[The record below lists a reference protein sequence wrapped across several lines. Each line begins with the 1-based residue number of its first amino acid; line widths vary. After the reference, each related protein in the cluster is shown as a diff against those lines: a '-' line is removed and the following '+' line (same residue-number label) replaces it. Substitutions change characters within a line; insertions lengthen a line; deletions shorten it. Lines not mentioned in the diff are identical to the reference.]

1 MGRRKPFFPGDGDRI
16 LAELQREETS
26 EMRILQTYRTA
37 VLVAVLCLSA
47 AAAHGQST
55 DQDSSTTPGS
65 SGGLT
70 APSITDAQS
79 SSQQSQQGL
88 SSTNPM
94 ASSAASSNVALRN
107 FLQSRPEVMDQLRLL
122 LIQRMSDE
130 GSLVDEQAVTDDVVY
145 QRLQADPQ
153 FRNDAIRS
161 LVELGYIS
169 EDEARSLRGTGV
181 NATLPQQAE
190 GRENINPEMMPP
202 GTLPQGAGA
211 QEYNPETAPSGA
223 ESGTSGA
230 GVSGTRQG
238 ERTTGNLSPQPPQPR
253 YDDSTLNPK
262 TIRKKNPYPSLPSTR
277 DLYTQFPQQPK
288 TLKRFGADIFR
299 PDVVGMRNFPMD
311 MPAGPDYVLGPGDN
325 LTINT
330 WGGVTQRITRVVDRE
345 GRISLPEAGPVVVAG
360 LTLAQAQKEVQAAL
374 APQYHDAHVDLSVT
388 RLHTVRVYVVG
399 DVQRPGAYDISSL
412 STPLNALYAAGGPT
426 STGSLRVVKHYRGQQ
441 LISEMDLYDLLLNGV
456 RKAIEH
462 LEPGDT
468 IMVPPV
474 GPLVAVTGMVRRP
487 AVYELKGETQLSEL
501 LAMAG
506 GVSVAAALGEI
517 KVERIDAHE
526 KRVVL
531 EAKLAAS
538 PDKTSQIAVV
548 QPFAV
553 QDGDRVSVAPIL
565 PYSDKAVYLQ
575 GHVYRP
581 GTYPFKVG
589 MKITDV
595 LHSYQEV
602 LPEPSNHAEIIRLEP
617 PDFRPETIAVDL
629 AGALAG
635 DETVTLQ
642 QFDTIWIFGRYEID
656 PPKVRIYGDVLRPGE
671 YPMSGGM
678 TAGDLVR
685 MAGGFR
691 RSAYLQTAD
700 LASYKVENGQQVVT
714 NQQEIKI
721 GAAVSGDTSADAAL
735 KPGDVLTILQIP
747 GWADIGRSATV
758 KGEVKFPGSYGIN
771 EGERLSSLIR
781 RSGGF
786 RETAYPVGAVLERV
800 EVRQL
805 EEKGRQE
812 LIRRIEAS
820 TSTVRFSP
828 GSTGQDQAAI
838 LQALQQ
844 QQSQT
849 LARLRSEPAA
859 GRLVITI
866 SSDVSEWENTPA
878 DIFLRAGD
886 VVTIPRKPNFVL
898 AYGQVYNPTAITY
911 VPGKTAEWYLQ
922 QAGGPT
928 ELALKKAIYVI
939 RANGSVVSSQ
949 GSGWFKGGVL
959 NAKLRPGDV
968 LVVPEKALGG
978 STAWKTTLETAQ
990 LVANLALAAAV
1001 AVHY

>member
-1 MGRRKPFFPGDGDRI
+1 MIKSSVLKQRFYI
-16 LAELQREETS
+16 LA
-26 EMRILQTYRTA
+26 IL
-37 VLVAVLCLSA
+37 LCCFFGA
-47 AAAHGQST
+47 RGYGQSA
-55 DQDSSTTPGS
+55 DPDSSGAGSAVAQPGQQGS
-65 SGGLT
+65 SSGVV
-70 APSITDAQS
+70 SNS
-79 SSQQSQQGL
+79 SGMS
-88 SSTNPM
+88 
-94 ASSAASSNVALRN
+94 VALRN
-107 FLQSRPEVMDQLRLL
+107 FLQNRPEVMDQLKLL
-122 LIQRMSDE
+122 LTQRMQDE
-130 GSLVDEQAVTDDVVY
+130 GSLVDDQSVTDEVVY
-145 QRLQADPQ
+145 ERLQTDVE

-161 LVELGYIS
+161 LVEQGYIS
-169 EDEARSLRGTGV
+169 EDDAK
-181 NATLPQQAE
+181 TLLASDRNGGPGSQGAE
-190 GRENINPEMMPP
+190 LRENMNPENP
-202 GTLPQGAGA
+202 GSATQGTIGEGTTAGA
-211 QEYNPETAPSGA
+211 P
-223 ESGTSGA
+223 
-230 GVSGTRQG
+230 RQG
-238 ERTTGNLSPQPPQPR
+238 ERTAAPSASQPR
-253 YDDSTLNPK
+253 YDDSTVNPK
-262 TIRKKNPYPSLPSTR
+262 TLRKDNPYPSLPSTR

-325 LTINT
+325 VTINT
-330 WGGVTQRITRVVDRE
+330 WGGVTQRITRPVDRE
-345 GRISLPEAGPVVVAG
+345 GRVALPDAGPVAVSG
-360 LTLAQAQKEVQAAL
+360 LTLVQAQKVVETVL

-426 STGSLRVVKHYRGQQ
+426 STGSLRVVKHYRGEQ
-441 LISEMDLYDLLLNGV
+441 LISEMDLYDLLLHGV

-468 IMVPPV
+468 ILVPPV
-474 GPLVAVTGMVRRP
+474 GPLIAVTGMVRRP
-487 AVYELKGETQLSEL
+487 AVYELKGETQLSDVI
-501 LAMAG
+501 AMAG

-517 KVERIDAHE
+517 KVERIEAHE

-531 EAKLAAS
+531 DAKLAPP
-538 PDKTSQIAVV
+538 PDQKSQSVMLN
-548 QPFAV
+548 PFEV

-581 GTYPFKVG
+581 GTYAFKVG
-589 MKITDV
+589 MKITD
-595 LHSYQEV
+595 LIHSYQEV

-617 PDFRPETIAVDL
+617 PDFRPQTIEVDL
-629 AGALAG
+629 SSALSG
-635 DETVTLQ
+635 DETVSLQ
-642 QFDTIWIFGRYEID
+642 QFDTVWVFGRYEID
-656 PPKVRIYGDVLRPGE
+656 PPKVRVYGDVLRPGE

-700 LASYKVENGQQVVT
+700 LSSYKIEHGEQVIT
-714 NQQEIKI
+714 NQQTIKI
-721 GAAVSGDTSADAAL
+721 GAAVSGDISADIAL

-747 GWADIGRSATV
+747 GWADIGRAATV

-771 EGERLSSLIR
+771 ESERLSSLIR
-781 RSGGF
+781 RAGGF
-786 RETAYPVGAVLERV
+786 RSSAYPAGAVLERI
-800 EVRQL
+800 EVRQM

-820 TSTVRFSP
+820 TSSVHFSP
-828 GSTGQDQAAI
+828 TSTGQDQAAI
-838 LQALQQ
+838 LQAVQQ
-844 QQSQT
+844 QQTQALT
-849 LARLRSEPAA
+849 RLRSEPVA

-866 SSDVSEWENTPA
+866 SSNISEWENTAA
-878 DIFLRAGD
+878 DVYLRAGD
-886 VVTIPRKPNFVL
+886 TVIIPPKPNFVL

-928 ELALKKAIYVI
+928 EMALKKAIYVV
-939 RANGSVVSSQ
+939 RANGSVLSS
-949 GSGWFKGGVL
+949 GGTGGWFKGSVL
-959 NAKLRPGDV
+959 NTKLRPGDV

-990 LVANLALAAAV
+990 LIASLAVAAAV
-1001 AVHY
+1001 AVHF

>member
-1 MGRRKPFFPGDGDRI
+1 M
-16 LAELQREETS
+16 
-26 EMRILQTYRTA
+26 
-37 VLVAVLCLSA
+37 VAILCLSA
-47 AAAHGQST
+47 AATYGQST
-55 DQDSSTTPGS
+55 DQDSSTPPGS

-70 APSITDAQS
+70 APTITDTQS
-79 SSQQSQQGL
+79 SSQQSQPGP
-88 SSTNPM
+88 SSPNSVNSAT
-94 ASSAASSNVALRN
+94 SAANANAALRN
-107 FLQSRPEVMDQLRLL
+107 FLQNRPEVMDQLKLL
-122 LIQRMSDE
+122 LTQRMSDE
-130 GSLVDEQAVTDDVVY
+130 GTLVDEQSVTDDIVY
-145 QRLQADPQ
+145 QRLQTDPA
-153 FRNDAIRS
+153 FRSEAIRS

-169 EDEARSLRGTGV
+169 EDDARKLQGTAM
-181 NATLPQQAE
+181 NPALPQAAE
-190 GRENINPEMMPP
+190 ERENMNLEPGSTVQGYPE
-202 GTLPQGAGA
+202 GL
-211 QEYNPETAPSGA
+211 PSGTTT
-223 ESGTSGA
+223 ESGVTGT
-230 GVSGTRQG
+230 TRQTQ
-238 ERTTGNLSPQPPQPR
+238 RTTGTLGSQPPQPR

-262 TIRKKNPYPSLPSTR
+262 TLRQKNPYPSLPSAR
-277 DLYTQFPQQPK
+277 DLYTQFPQQPQ

-299 PDVVGMRNFPMD
+299 PDVIGMRNFPMD

-345 GRISLPEAGPVVVAG
+345 GRISLPEAGPVVVSG
-360 LTLAQAQKEVQAAL
+360 LTLAQAQRVVQAAL

-426 STGSLRVVKHYRGQQ
+426 STGSLRIVKHYRGEQ
-441 LISEMDLYDLLLNGV
+441 LISEMDLYDLLLHGV

-468 IMVPPV
+468 ILVPPV

-487 AVYELKGETQLSEL
+487 AVYELKGETQLSDL

-506 GVSVAAALGEI
+506 GVSVAATLGEI
-517 KVERIDAHE
+517 KVERIEAHE

-531 EAKLAAS
+531 DAKMAAS
-538 PDKTSQIAVV
+538 GDQKQNVLIA
-548 QPFAV
+548 PFPV
-553 QDGDRVSVAPIL
+553 QDGDRISVAPIL

-581 GTYPFKVG
+581 GTYPFKAG

-595 LHSYQEV
+595 VHSYQEV

-617 PDFRPETIAVDL
+617 PDFRPQTIEVDL
-629 AGALAG
+629 ASALAG

-642 QFDTIWIFGRYEID
+642 QFDTIWVFGRYEID

-714 NQQEIKI
+714 SQQEVRI
-721 GAAVSGDTSADAAL
+721 GAAVSGDASSDAAL

-805 EEKGRQE
+805 QEKGRQE

-866 SSDVSEWENTPA
+866 SSDVTEWENTPA

-886 VVTIPRKPNFVL
+886 VITIPRKPNFVL

-949 GSGWFKGGVL
+949 GSGWFKAGVL

-990 LVANLALAAAV
+990 LVANLALAASV

>member
-1 MGRRKPFFPGDGDRI
+1 M
-16 LAELQREETS
+16 
-26 EMRILQTYRTA
+26 
-37 VLVAVLCLSA
+37 VAILCLSA
-47 AAAHGQST
+47 AATYGQST
-55 DQDSSTTPGS
+55 DQDSSTPGS

-70 APSITDAQS
+70 APTITDTQS
-79 SSQQSQQGL
+79 SSQQSQPGP
-88 SSTNPM
+88 SSPNSVNSAT
-94 ASSAASSNVALRN
+94 SAANANAALRN
-107 FLQSRPEVMDQLRLL
+107 FLQNRPEVMDQLKLL
-122 LIQRMSDE
+122 LTQRMSDE
-130 GSLVDEQAVTDDVVY
+130 GTLVDEQSVTDDIVY
-145 QRLQADPQ
+145 QRLQTDPA
-153 FRNDAIRS
+153 FRNEAIRS
-161 LVELGYIS
+161 LVELGYMS
-169 EDEARSLRGTGV
+169 EDDARKLQGTGM
-181 NATLPQQAE
+181 NPALPQAAE
-190 GRENINPEMMPP
+190 ERENMNLEPGSTAQGYPE
-202 GTLPQGAGA
+202 GI
-211 QEYNPETAPSGA
+211 PSGTTT
-223 ESGTSGA
+223 ESGVTGT
-230 GVSGTRQG
+230 TRQTQ
-238 ERTTGNLSPQPPQPR
+238 RTTGTLGSQPPQPR

-262 TIRKKNPYPSLPSTR
+262 TLRQKNPYPSLPSAR
-277 DLYTQFPQQPK
+277 DLYTQFPQQPQ

-299 PDVVGMRNFPMD
+299 PDVIGMRNFPMD

-345 GRISLPEAGPVVVAG
+345 GRISLPEAGPVVVSG
-360 LTLAQAQKEVQAAL
+360 LTLAQAQRVVQAAL

-426 STGSLRVVKHYRGQQ
+426 STGSLRIVKHYRGEQ
-441 LISEMDLYDLLLNGV
+441 LISEMDLYDLLLHGV

-468 IMVPPV
+468 ILVPPV

-487 AVYELKGETQLSEL
+487 AVYELKGETQLSDL

-506 GVSVAAALGEI
+506 GVSVAATLGEI
-517 KVERIDAHE
+517 KVERIEAHE

-531 EAKLAAS
+531 DAKMAAS
-538 PDKTSQIAVV
+538 ADNKQSVLIA
-548 QPFAV
+548 PFPV
-553 QDGDRVSVAPIL
+553 QDGDRISVAPIL

-581 GTYPFKVG
+581 GTYPFKAG
-589 MKITDV
+589 MQITDV
-595 LHSYQEV
+595 VHSYQEV

-617 PDFRPETIAVDL
+617 PDFRPQTIEVDL
-629 AGALAG
+629 ASALAG

-642 QFDTIWIFGRYEID
+642 QFDTIWVFGRYEID

-714 NQQEIKI
+714 SQQEVRI
-721 GAAVSGDTSADAAL
+721 GAAVSGDASSDAAL

-805 EEKGRQE
+805 QEKGRQE

-866 SSDVSEWENTPA
+866 SSDVTEWENTPA
-878 DIFLRAGD
+878 DIYLRAGD
-886 VVTIPRKPNFVL
+886 VITIPRKPNFVL

-990 LVANLALAAAV
+990 LVANLALAASV